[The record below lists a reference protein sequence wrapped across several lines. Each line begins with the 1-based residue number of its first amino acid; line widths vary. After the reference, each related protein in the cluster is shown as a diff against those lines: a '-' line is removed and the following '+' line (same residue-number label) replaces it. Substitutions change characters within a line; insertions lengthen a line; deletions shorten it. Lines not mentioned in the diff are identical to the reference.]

1 MSSKT
6 MVGVNIICHEELEEI
21 SSEPIGNGAYGNCFL
36 RTFKRLQI
44 PVVEKQLIDSTVDL
58 LYKEAIF
65 MQKLSHRCIPLLLG
79 VHNWRGNQ
87 FP

>member
-1 MSSKT
+1 MIFSKVTHLNMSSKT
-6 MVGVNIICHEELEEI
+6 MVGVNIIRHEELEEI
-21 SSEPIGNGAYGNCFL
+21 SSEPIGNDVYGNCFL

-65 MQKLSHRCIPLLLG
+65 MQQLSTDVSLC
-79 VHNWRGNQ
+79 
-87 FP
+87 F